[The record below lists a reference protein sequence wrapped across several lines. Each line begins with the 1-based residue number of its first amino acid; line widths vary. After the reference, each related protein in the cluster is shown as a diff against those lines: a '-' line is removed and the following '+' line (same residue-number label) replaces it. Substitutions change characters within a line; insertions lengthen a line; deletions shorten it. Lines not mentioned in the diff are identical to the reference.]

1 MLIRYK
7 GKRPVIDPSAW
18 VAPGAKVIGDVTVGA
33 NSSIWFNAVV
43 RSDYSWVRIG
53 ANSNIQ
59 DNCVVH
65 ETPEDP
71 VSIGDHVTIGHG
83 AVLHGC
89 EIGDGVLVGMGAIVL
104 DGAKIGPG
112 SIIAAGSLVPE
123 RMEVPAQSLV
133 AGSPGQV
140 VKPVTDEMAAAL
152 KDILAASYAELW
164 HDMRGIG
171 QAGKGSGAVKGRADG
186 EGDSGPTG

>member
-1 MLIRYK
+1 LLIRYQ
-7 GKRPVIDPSAW
+7 GKSPVIDPSAW
-18 VAPGAKVIGDVTVGA
+18 VAPGAKVVGDVTVGP

-43 RSDYSWVRIG
+43 RSDYSWIRIG
-53 ANSNIQ
+53 EGSNIQ

-71 VSIGDHVTIGHG
+71 VSIGDQVTIGHG

-89 EIGDGVLVGMGAIVL
+89 EIGDGVLVGMGAIIL
-104 DGAKIGPG
+104 DGAKVGAG

-123 RMEVPAQSLV
+123 RMRVPPQSLV

-140 VKPVTDEMAAAL
+140 VKPVTDEKAAAL
-152 KDILAASYAELW
+152 KNILATSYAELW
-164 HDMRGIG
+164 KDMRDLGQPGRKVRCRRRKIG
-171 QAGKGSGAVKGRADG
+171 
-186 EGDSGPTG
+186 